1 MTRPSSLT
9 DVADPGVV
17 EARQRGS
24 PSTWRGSS
32 LPPGQG
38 SRPEDDP
45 RDQDVFSV
53 RHTVRCHL
61 FLDPAVFD
69 PEAIDAETLEFNAD
83 LQRRLI
89 AQASL
94 TDVAA
99 AATRAAR
106 EEGEGVFAP
115 PPASPRARDIF
126 IPGPGGDLH
135 LRLVEPAHQAVA
147 AYLHFHGGGWV
158 FGSSRHQDPLLVE
171 MADAA
176 GVAVLSVDY
185 RLAPEHPY
193 PAAPDDAEAAARWL
207 AHNAL
212 AEFGTER
219 FVIGGESAGANLS
232 VTTLVR
238 LRDRHGFT
246 GFEAVNLV
254 SGVFDLTMTPSMA
267 LWGDDNLVINTPRL
281 EWLMDHYAERAIRRT
296 PDVSPIYAALDR
308 LPPALFTIGTLDPL
322 LDDSVLMAARWLS
335 AGSAADLAVYAGG
348 VHTFWY
354 FETALARSARREIAR
369 FFTNTLAAGPS

>member
-1 MTRPSSLT
+1 M
-9 DVADPGVV
+9 
-17 EARQRGS
+17 
-24 PSTWRGSS
+24 
-32 LPPGQG
+32 
-38 SRPEDDP
+38 
-45 RDQDVFSV
+45 
-53 RHTVRCHL
+53 
-61 FLDPAVFD
+61 
-69 PEAIDAETLEFNAD
+69 
-83 LQRRLI
+83 
-89 AQASL
+89 
-94 TDVAA
+94 
-99 AATRAAR
+99 
-106 EEGEGVFAP
+106 FAP

-135 LRLVEPAHQAVA
+135 LRVVEPAGQAVA

-176 GVAVLSVDY
+176 RVAVLSVDY

-207 AHNAL
+207 AQNAL
-212 AEFGTER
+212 AEFGTEQL
-219 FVIGGESAGANLS
+219 VIGGESAGANLS

-246 GFEAVNLV
+246 GFEAANLV

-281 EWLMDHYAERAIRRT
+281 EWLMDQYVEPAMRRT
-296 PDVSPIYAALDR
+296 PDVSPIYAALDG

-369 FFTNTLAAGPS
+369 FFTETLAAEPS